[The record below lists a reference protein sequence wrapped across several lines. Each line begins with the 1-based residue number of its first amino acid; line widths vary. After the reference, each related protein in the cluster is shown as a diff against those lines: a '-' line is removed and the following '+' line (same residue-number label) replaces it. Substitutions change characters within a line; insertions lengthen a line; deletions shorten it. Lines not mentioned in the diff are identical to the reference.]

1 MRCQTTLL
9 KVEYVKI
16 DIDGLDFELRKKC
29 EGMAYLDLFEL
40 PERAYESLLR
50 LKRGKSKKN
59 FTFGTYY

>member
-1 MRCQTTLL
+1 MA
-9 KVEYVKI
+9 
-16 DIDGLDFELRKKC
+16 LDFELRKKC

-40 PERAYESLLR
+40 PERAYESLLG